1 MIEAYVTNLGKYN
14 EGELCGEYLKLPTRK
29 EDVQSL
35 LARIGADGVL
45 YEEIFIADYKT
56 EVDGLASRLGEYES
70 VDELN
75 WLASLLSEMNE
86 SELEKFEAAAACDD
100 RDGSAKDLI
109 NLAQNLDCYEYYP
122 GVSDNDELGRFLI
135 DELGYENIPESLEN
149 YIDYDGYGRDFS
161 VNEGGRFVNGGYV
174 LRNGETFAERY
185 DGRDIPEEYRIFA
198 YPDPEKMSMRDRTAM
213 YRGMVSAAPA
223 ADRPA
228 PAREDRA

>member
-14 EGELCGEYLKLPTRK
+14 EGELVGEYLNLPARK
-29 EDVQSL
+29 EDAQAL
-35 LARIGADGVL
+35 LACIGVDGVL

-86 SELEKFEAAAACDD
+86 SELEKFEAAAAKGDCG
-100 RDGSAKDLI
+100 GSAKDLI
-109 NLAQNLDCYEYYP
+109 NLTQNLDCYEYYP
-122 GVSDNDELGRFLI
+122 GVSDNDELGRYLI
-135 DELGYENIPESLEN
+135 DELGYEEIPESLEN

-161 VNEGGRFVNGGYV
+161 VNEDGAFVNGGYV
-174 LRNGETFAERY
+174 LRNGETFIERY

-198 YPDPEKMSMRDRTAM
+198 YPDPEKMSMRDRAAM